1 MRCDRCNRPC
11 QDNPAGVPRLTEVT
25 IKGRR
30 AKFCDECGENVSAI
44 HEVTDPK
51 VVAEIKRPDDSPWV
65 HKGGGYYEN
74 KETGETRRGRPEEG
88 EGGGEDEG
96 DEGEAKPDNADAEFT
111 PKEEAPAAAESESDP
126 GES

>member
-1 MRCDRCNRPC
+1 MRCDRCNRLC
-11 QDNPAGVPRLTEVT
+11 QDNPASVSRLTEVT

-30 AKFCDECGENVSAI
+30 AVFCDECGKNVSAI
-44 HEVTDPK
+44 HEVTDHK
-51 VVAEIKRPDDSPWV
+51 IVAEINRPDDGPWV

-88 EGGGEDEG
+88 EGEG
-96 DEGEAKPDNADAEFT
+96 EGEAKPDNADAEFT
-111 PKEEAPAAAESESDP
+111 PKEEAPAAVESESGL

>member
-11 QDNPAGVPRLTEVT
+11 QDNSAGVPRLTEVT

-51 VVAEIKRPDDSPWV
+51 VVAEIERPPVEEDGDESGESGDSNADQS
-65 HKGGGYYEN
+65 G
-74 KETGETRRGRPEEG
+74 EG
-88 EGGGEDEG
+88 EGKSDEG
-96 DEGEAKPDNADAEFT
+96 EAEAKPDNADSEVT
-111 PKEEAPAAAESESDP
+111 PKEKAPATLAP
-126 GES
+126 RRRKPRN

>member
-1 MRCDRCNRPC
+1 MRCDRCNRLC
-11 QDNPAGVPRLTEVT
+11 QDNPASVPRLTEVT

-30 AKFCDECGENVSAI
+30 AVFCDECGENVSTI

-51 VVAEIKRPDDSPWV
+51 VVAIAGHFVEESVWV

-74 KETGETRRGRPEEG
+74 RETGETRRGRPEEG
-88 EGGGEDEG
+88 EGDEG

-111 PKEEAPAAAESESDP
+111 PKEEASAAAESESGL